1 MKYKRVKKMGTEII
15 RKADE
20 KIAEYENRWLPVG
33 AGTVAEELRQLRNTL
48 VEQTTAAFGQ
58 AQRAQQLEDRL
69 AGERSSVRWY
79 SEQKQILS
87 TELQKYKTKEAEFTT
102 LDAQLKDLPNAIKAR
117 ETNLEN
123 KNELYTV
130 REKDLATLQT
140 EYNSKCAKIILPGL
154 SQSEEELLSD
164 RLLYLDDRKS
174 GLEKELRDI
183 HVDLLD
189 EQRKLDW
196 LLDYKCDLES
206 QKSDKTP
213 QYAAIDSAAAKAREN
228 KAANEERAELVK
240 DRDKRAKRLLETIKQ
255 KGNTQTQTND
265 QQQYVKPTS

>member
-1 MKYKRVKKMGTEII
+1 MGTTLS
-15 RKADE
+15 E
-20 KIAEYENRWLPVG
+20 KVNEDANNIGIVCMGSTARDKLYRAANV
-33 AGTVAEELRQLRNTL
+33 VAELEKTNYGL
-48 VEQTTAAFGQ
+48 

-79 SEQKQILS
+79 SEQKQTLS
-87 TELQKYKTKEAEFTT
+87 TELQEYKTKEAEFTT

-140 EYNSKCAKIILPGL
+140 EYNSKCDKIILPGL
-154 SQSEEELLSD
+154 SQSDEELLSD

-213 QYAAIDSAAAKAREN
+213 QYAAIDSAAAKARKN
-228 KAANEERAELVK
+228 KTDNEERAELVR